1 MKLFLHPLSAIS
13 FWLATPLSPAKLKR
27 AHARDIADFHPTEKT
42 DNYLLEALPYLQRP
56 VHVLVTSGRRN
67 PKGQFRFHRLPKSWA
82 DMEFCLIAP
91 GVYAPLPE
99 AAFAAMGQYLT
110 VAELVYLGGIM
121 CGGFFFDPKRAM
133 GITQRY
139 PITAPCDLK
148 GFVEGRPGFRGVVG
162 VRPALA
168 QIQAGAESPPEVFMR
183 MALCLPRRYGGLAV
197 AGAGANWS
205 YLPSDRARAIS
216 GRGFVR
222 PDLLFR
228 NGSKVVAVEYD
239 SDIVHLAREQASRD
253 ESKRLALEADG
264 IKVVSIRPTHLADP
278 SYMKRVAGELER
290 YLGLRGSV
298 EPDDFYLRQERLFHL
313 DRRLI
318 RFLPLA

>member
-148 GFVEGRPGFRGVVG
+148 GFVEGRPWISRGGGRAPCSCPDSGRRRIAPRGVHANGAVPSSAIR
-162 VRPALA
+162 RPC
-168 QIQAGAESPPEVFMR
+168 G
-183 MALCLPRRYGGLAV
+183 CGRRRELELSSQRQ
-197 AGAGANWS
+197 GAGYFWAR
-205 YLPSDRARAIS
+205 LCAAGPSFPQWLEGGGCRVRFRYRASCERA
-216 GRGFVR
+216 
-222 PDLLFR
+222 
-228 NGSKVVAVEYD
+228 
-239 SDIVHLAREQASRD
+239 
-253 ESKRLALEADG
+253 G
-264 IKVVSIRPTHLADP
+264 IPR
-278 SYMKRVAGELER
+278 
-290 YLGLRGSV
+290 
-298 EPDDFYLRQERLFHL
+298 
-313 DRRLI
+313 
-318 RFLPLA
+318 